1 MYRKRERERE
11 RMENKKKREE
21 KQREVKTINRFEKV
35 THQILYNVYRAHAL
49 LAVRIETRPTQSDA
63 VLLIKMCTR
72 RSTLK
77 IFKIVR
83 GYRLSIRSTT
93 RYFLW

>member
-1 MYRKRERERE
+1 MK
-11 RMENKKKREE
+11 NKKK
-21 KQREVKTINRFEKV
+21 KKGKKWREVKTINRFEKV